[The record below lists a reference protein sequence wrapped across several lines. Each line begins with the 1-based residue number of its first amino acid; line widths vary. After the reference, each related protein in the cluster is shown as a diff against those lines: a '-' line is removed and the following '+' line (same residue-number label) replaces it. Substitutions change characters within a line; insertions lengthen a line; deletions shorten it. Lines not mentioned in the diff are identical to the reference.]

1 VNTFLI
7 IFVAVAAVAILI
19 QAVILFL
26 IYRSTNRAS
35 ARMEGIAARIEERST
50 PVLITAYAILTD
62 AQPKIRDITS
72 NLAEATAVV
81 RANVTQI
88 GEATAEIVERA
99 RMQAVRVDE
108 LISGTVNR
116 IEDTAEMVQNTVVH
130 PVRKIQAILQA
141 LQAGIGFLRQGR
153 SRGRRDG
160 TTGQAVDGDEEEMF
174 I

>member
-7 IFVAVAAVAILI
+7 IFVAVSAVAIVI
-19 QAVILFL
+19 QAVILFV
-26 IYRSTNRAS
+26 IYRSTSRAS
-35 ARMEGIAARIEERST
+35 ARMEGIAARLEERST
-50 PVLITAYAILTD
+50 PVLITAHAILTD
-62 AQPKIRDITS
+62 AQPKLSAITS
-72 NLAEATAVV
+72 DLAEATAVV
-81 RANVTQI
+81 RANVAHI

-108 LISGTVNR
+108 LISGTVDR

-141 LQAGIGFLRQGR
+141 LQAGIGFLRRSQ

>member
-7 IFVAVAAVAILI
+7 IFVAVAAVAIVI
-19 QAVILFL
+19 QAVILGL

-35 ARMEGIAARIEERST
+35 VRIEGIASRLEEKST
-50 PVLITAYAILTD
+50 PVLTTAYAILTD
-62 AQPKIRDITS
+62 AQPKISAITTD
-72 NLAEATAVV
+72 LAEATAMV
-81 RANVTQI
+81 RANVSQI

-108 LISGTVNR
+108 LITGTVDR
-116 IEDTAEMVQNTVVH
+116 IEGTAEMVQNTVIH

-141 LQAGIGFLRQGR
+141 LQAGIGFLRRSQSR
-153 SRGRRDG
+153 SRGNGADG
-160 TTGQAVDGDEEEMF
+160 PAGDEEEMF

>member
-7 IFVAVAAVAILI
+7 IFVAVAAVAIVV
-19 QAVILFL
+19 QMGILL
-26 IYRSTNRAS
+26 VMYKSTTRAA
-35 ARMEGIAARIEERST
+35 ARIEGIACRLEERST

-62 AQPKIRDITS
+62 AQPKISAITTD
-72 NLAEATAVV
+72 LAEATAVV
-81 RANVTQI
+81 RANVSQI

-99 RMQAVRVDE
+99 RLQAVRVDE
-108 LISGTVNR
+108 LISGTVDR
-116 IEDTAEMVQNTVVH
+116 IEDTAEMVQNTVIH

-141 LQAGIGFLRQGR
+141 LQAGIGFLRRSQ